1 MIIPDI
7 TCMSKFAL
15 LIFGGMMPGGPG
27 SLRGSHFRCNRH
39 HQQRGRHDDGGH
51 DDCDDEE
58 DEYDYIGDE
67 LSLIMTNRMMMMK
80 T

>member
-1 MIIPDI
+1 MMIITIPVI

-39 HQQRGRHDDGGH
+39 HHHGGH
-51 DDCDDEE
+51 HEDQQEDD
-58 DEYDYIGDE
+58 YDYIDNHDE
-67 LSLIMTNRMMMMK
+67 TSLTMTMMTMK

>member
-1 MIIPDI
+1 
-7 TCMSKFAL
+7 
-15 LIFGGMMPGGPG
+15 MPGGPG

-39 HQQRGRHDDGGH
+39 HQHRRRHDDGGH

>member
-1 MIIPDI
+1 MIIPLI

-39 HQQRGRHDDGGH
+39 HHHRGHHDD
-51 DDCDDEE
+51 DDDNDRHNHHQEDDYVYIDNCEE
-58 DEYDYIGDE
+58 AP
-67 LSLIMTNRMMMMK
+67 LMMTMK